1 MKPRQAALR
10 DRFVKSCLLAILF
23 SVSVFSFGQAQP
35 RAIPP
40 HVQPGNDALTFKAQ
54 EHFYNMEY
62 DQAIKDYEEVL
73 KLHPQ
78 DPFAYNY
85 LAAAIVFKELY
96 RIGAMDAESYA
107 NESFLDIKAKRPLDP
122 EVKKRALALID
133 KSEALCNARLQ
144 ANPKDVDA
152 LYARGVER
160 GMKSTY
166 MGLGEK
172 AWLPAIRSALSA
184 RRDHEKVIEIDPSY
198 VDAKLVVGMHNYI
211 IGSLNWAYRM
221 AVALVGVSGNKQK
234 GMAYI
239 REVAYGNSLANM
251 DAKIALAL
259 FLRHEQKYDEC
270 LKLVKGMTER
280 YPRNFVA
287 ALEYGNTLNA
297 AGKGREALDYYE
309 QLLAAIRAGKFPLAQ
324 PELVEVGLGISARG
338 QRQFELAAKSFDGAS
353 AVPDTD
359 ADLKRRATLLA
370 GEMWDELGDR
380 KLALERYRKVI
391 ASGSGPDAD
400 RAKKRI
406 KQPYHYVEKQ

>member
-1 MKPRQAALR
+1 MISRQIVIRA
-10 DRFVKSCLLAILF
+10 RFYASCLSALMFLCGCSA
-23 SVSVFSFGQAQP
+23 SGQTGGS
-35 RAIPP
+35 AIPP
-40 HVQPGNDALTFKAQ
+40 HVRPSNDALTFKAQ

-62 DQAIKDYEEVL
+62 DQAIRDYAEVL
-73 KLHPQ
+73 KMHPQ

-96 RIGAMDAESYA
+96 RIGAMEAESYA

-122 EVKKRALALID
+122 EVRKRALSLIE
-133 KSEALCNARLQ
+133 KSESLCNARLQ
-144 ANPKDVDA
+144 ANPRDVDA

-172 AWLPAIRSALSA
+172 AWLPAIRSALAA
-184 RRDHEKVIEIDPSY
+184 RRDHEKVLEIDPSY
-198 VDAKLVVGMHNYI
+198 LDAKLVVGMHNYI

-239 REVAYGNSLANM
+239 REVAYGDSLASM

-259 FLRHEQKYDEC
+259 FLRHAQAYDEC

-297 AGKGREALDYYE
+297 AGKGREALEYYE
-309 QLLAAIRAGKFPLAQ
+309 QLLAAIKAGKFPLAQ
-324 PELVEVGLGISARG
+324 PELVEIGLGISARG
-338 QRQFELAAKSFDGAS
+338 QRQFELAAKSFDEAA
-353 AVPDTD
+353 AVPDAD
-359 ADLKRRATLLA
+359 AETTRRATLLA
-370 GEMWDELGDR
+370 GEMWDELGHR
-380 KLALERYRKVI
+380 ELALEKYRKVV
-391 ASGSGPDAD
+391 ATGSNPEAD

-406 KQPYHYVEKQ
+406 KQPYRYVEKQ